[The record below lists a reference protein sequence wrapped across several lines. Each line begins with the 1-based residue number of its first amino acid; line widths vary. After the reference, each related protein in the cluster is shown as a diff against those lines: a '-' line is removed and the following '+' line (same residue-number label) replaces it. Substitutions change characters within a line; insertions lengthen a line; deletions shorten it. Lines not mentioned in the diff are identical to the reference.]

1 MRQVVPHAAAGPSR
15 RHSKRIGAL
24 PLSSAGSGA
33 EDTWTTPH
41 ASANA
46 LQTSRSMLTLIY
58 GASPDAFLR
67 DVVATAPSVPQFA
80 CLF

>member
-1 MRQVVPHAAAGPSR
+1 M
-15 RHSKRIGAL
+15 GAL
-24 PLSSAGSGA
+24 PLSSAAGSGA

-46 LQTSRSMLTLIY
+46 LQSNRSMLTLIY
-58 GASPDAFLR
+58 GASPDVFLR
-67 DVVATAPSVPQFA
+67 DVVAAAPSVPQFA